1 MICFWLF
8 LIGAILIGALLGQNP
23 QVGLLLSAGLGF
35 ILEMIVLYAII
46 RTLAVRYELTSQQLT
61 LRFQGRRARVP
72 VSDIYHAEMKQS
84 FFQRILGIGD
94 IDIDA
99 AVNGQLAHLR
109 MRNIPQ
115 CRLRADQITHLVR
128 EHGPA

>member
-1 MICFWLF
+1 M
-8 LIGAILIGALLGQNP
+8 
-23 QVGLLLSAGLGF
+23 
-35 ILEMIVLYAII
+35 
-46 RTLAVRYELTSQQLT
+46 
-61 LRFQGRRARVP
+61 RFQGKRARVP
-72 VSDIYHAEMKQS
+72 VSDIYNAEMKQS
-84 FFQRILGIGD
+84 FLQRMLGIGD

-115 CRLRADQITHLVR
+115 CRLRAEQIMHLVR